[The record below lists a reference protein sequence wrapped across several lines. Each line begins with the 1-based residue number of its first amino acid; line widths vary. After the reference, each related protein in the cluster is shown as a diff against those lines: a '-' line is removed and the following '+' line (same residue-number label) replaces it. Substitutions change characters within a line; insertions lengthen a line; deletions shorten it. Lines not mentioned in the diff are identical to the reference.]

1 LNFDGLTAELLIPR
15 GGGDGG
21 GGLENVAKTIEPL
34 AREIAPG
41 R

>member
-15 GGGDGG
+15 GGGDG